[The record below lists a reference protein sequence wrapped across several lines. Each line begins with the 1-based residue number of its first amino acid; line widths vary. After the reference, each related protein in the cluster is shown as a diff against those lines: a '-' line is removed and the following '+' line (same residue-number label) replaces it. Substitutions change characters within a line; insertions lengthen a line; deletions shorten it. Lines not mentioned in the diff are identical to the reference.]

1 MKNYILVPLSIVI
14 AGGIIAVAVYFVN
27 KNPGVVVNPDG
38 TITADVKPVDSSDH
52 ILGNPDAPIKLIEYS
67 DFECPHCKTYQ
78 STLKQIMEAY
88 GGNGQVAWVFRHFPI
103 YEIHTK
109 APKEAEAAECAAE
122 VGGNDGFW
130 KFADRLFEVTPSND
144 GLDLAS
150 LPEIAAS
157 VGLDR
162 EKFKA
167 CLDSGKYAAKVQ
179 SQRQEAIKVGAQGT
193 PFILISV
200 RGTYLP
206 LPGSQPVGAI
216 RSAIDEILKQIG
228 TSTPSN

>member
-1 MKNYILVPLSIVI
+1 
-14 AGGIIAVAVYFVN
+14 
-27 KNPGVVVNPDG
+27 
-38 TITADVKPVDSSDH
+38 
-52 ILGNPDAPIKLIEYS
+52 
-67 DFECPHCKTYQ
+67 
-78 STLKQIMEAY
+78 MEAY